1 MISTWQLTR
10 ASLSGWQ
17 FTDLMRRKEEGTRR
31 VRVGG
36 SMGRLRGSQV
46 AGSAWA
52 EPGREGRHFEFEEL
66 NDTQQCQFL
75 KLGAWGG
82 SRGWFKED
90 SKSHI
95 CWGTIDI
102 IPGAGR
108 EPLMEWS
115 REGGGWRGRFK
126 QENDTIG
133 CTFKKN
139 YSCTLKQYMKPVYFS
154 SFPWYH
160 VNSSC
165 HNKRCTEN
173 DF

>member
-1 MISTWQLTR
+1 
-10 ASLSGWQ
+10 
-17 FTDLMRRKEEGTRR
+17 MRRKEEGTRR
-31 VRVGG
+31 VREGG

-95 CWGTIDI
+95 C
-102 IPGAGR
+102 
-108 EPLMEWS
+108 
-115 REGGGWRGRFK
+115 
-126 QENDTIG
+126 
-133 CTFKKN
+133 
-139 YSCTLKQYMKPVYFS
+139 
-154 SFPWYH
+154 
-160 VNSSC
+160 
-165 HNKRCTEN
+165 
-173 DF
+173 